1 MISNDLL
8 SILCCPETRQDLSV
22 AEASLIEKLNQKI
35 EKKQLKTRGG
45 ETVAQKIE
53 GGLIRAD
60 KQFLYAIRS
69 DIPIMLIDEAIPLIF
84 DDQKSASLVCFARR
98 PAS

>member
-1 MISNDLL
+1 MISHDLL
-8 SILCCPETRQDLSV
+8 SILCCPETKQALF
-22 AEASLIEKLNQKI
+22 EADVSLIEKLNQKI

-45 ETVAQKIE
+45 EVVSQRIE

-69 DIPIMLIDEAIPLIF
+69 DIPIMLIDEAIPL
-84 DDQKSASLVCFARR
+84 AGVL
-98 PAS
+98 